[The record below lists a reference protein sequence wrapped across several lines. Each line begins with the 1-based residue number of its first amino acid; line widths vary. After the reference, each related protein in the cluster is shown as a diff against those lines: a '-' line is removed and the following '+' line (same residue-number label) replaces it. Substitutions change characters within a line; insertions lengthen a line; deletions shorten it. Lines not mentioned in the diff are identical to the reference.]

1 MKNWITT
8 CEKLIK
14 EDKNNLNLIW
24 NRIDEHLSKFKDL
37 DLLLENAKLVV
48 QKYFEEQDE
57 YLNID
62 EFKIFIK
69 NWISIYLEYLN
80 YKWDR
85 NWLKKLLE
93 KLWDFHEKYSEV
105 IYFWEFNPVKAKIER
120 LENQTKEE
128 IELDKKR
135 WFFWWLIWKIINN

>member
-1 MKNWITT
+1 MKNGITT

-14 EDKNNLNLIW
+14 EDKNNLNLIG

-69 NWISIYLEYLN
+69 NGISIYLEYLN
-80 YKWDR
+80 YKGDR
-85 NWLKKLLE
+85 NGLKKLLE
-93 KLWDFHEKYSEV
+93 KLGDFHEKYSEV
-105 IYFWEFNPVKAKIER
+105 IYFGEFNPVKAKIER

-135 WFFWWLIWKIINN
+135 GFFGGLIGKIINN